1 MGRVAGGLAAAV
13 LLTACGTA
21 GAPAVLPRTTPP
33 APPPASAS
41 VSAPPVQPLEEA
53 YERVIAEV
61 LPSIVQINTKAGL
74 GSGIVYDAEG
84 HVITNAHV
92 VGEATQMNVTF
103 ATGGSPRK
111 ARLVKTFAAGDLAV
125 IKVDN
130 AQGLQPARWGDSAK
144 LRVGQLVLAMGNPLG
159 LSGSVTEGIVSALGR
174 TVSEPESPGSTG
186 ATIAGAIQTSAA
198 INPGNSGGALVNLS
212 GQVIGIP
219 TLAAS
224 DPTMGG
230 PASGIG
236 FAIPS
241 NIALDIA
248 AQIVEHGKVINS
260 HRAALGIKGNTI
272 IGANGQPTG
281 IGVGVVQKNSAA
293 ARAGLR
299 QGDVIIAIGGKRVS
313 AMAELTES
321 LTTYRPGD
329 TVPVKVIRPN
339 GKTDTI
345 TVTLGELSGE

>member
-1 MGRVAGGLAAAV
+1 MGKVAGGLAAAV

-21 GAPAVLPRTTPP
+21 GTPVVPPRTTPTT
-33 APPPASAS
+33 PPPASAP
-41 VSAPPVQPLEEA
+41 ATAAPVQALEEA

-61 LPSIVQINTKAGL
+61 LPSIVQINTKVGL
-74 GSGIVYDAEG
+74 GSGVVYDAEG

-92 VGEATQMNVTF
+92 VGEATVMNVTF

-125 IKVDN
+125 IKVDD

-174 TVSEPESPGSTG
+174 TVTEPESPGSTG
-186 ATIAGAIQTSAA
+186 ATIAGAIQTSAS
-198 INPGNSGGALVNLS
+198 INPGNSGGALVDLS
-212 GQVIGIP
+212 GRVIGIP

-224 DPTMGG
+224 DPTVGG
-230 PASGIG
+230 AAPGIG

-248 AQIVEHGKVINS
+248 AQIIEHGKVINS
-260 HRAALGIKGNTI
+260 HRAALGIRGNTI
-272 IGANGQPTG
+272 IGADGQPTG
-281 IGVGVVQKNSAA
+281 VGVGVVEKSSAA

-299 QGDVIIAIGGKRVS
+299 EGDVIIAIGGRS
-313 AMAELTES
+313 TSTMAELTEA
-321 LTTYRPGD
+321 LTTHRPGD
-329 TVPVKVIRPN
+329 TVPLKVVRPD
-339 GKTDTI
+339 GKTDTV